1 MRAVVSGRAK
11 MAGRNHQSPDGRVH
25 LDPQQNAG
33 ADHGL
38 GVRLVRGAADLYGGI
53 ELHAGSVSYRAQPGG
68 EYRSAGIRASG
79 AHTRRGSY
87 LHCLPGNSAEH
98 AQPGHD
104 RPGAAFWLHRV
115 TAQRHELSGAWCAA
129 ARCRPWLAGTREHR
143 RTESRR
149 AGHRDPRA
157 GHRHADHRCQPVHRP
172 ARLTARSP
180 LGRALKMSQLIRV
193 QDLRVVADG
202 DQGELEIVKGVSFAL
217 EKGEVLA
224 LIGESG
230 SGKTT
235 IALALLGYARR
246 GCKLAGGVVQVG
258 EHDMLSLTESQLQG
272 LRGNRVS
279 YIAQSA
285 AAAFNPA
292 KKLIDQV
299 IEGALIHGLGS
310 RADLQAKAVELFR
323 DLALPN
329 PESIGQR
336 YPHQVSG
343 GQLQRVMAAMALI
356 SDPLLVILDEPTTAL
371 DVTTQIDVLRAF
383 KRVVRERG
391 ATAVYVSHDLAVVAQ
406 MADQIVVLNG
416 GRIIEQSS
424 TAALLKGPE
433 DAYTRSLLAAA
444 RPDKVLKPA
453 SEVVKDSTLLTIK
466 GLTAGYGKKNLQGMP
481 MIRVLEDIDL
491 TIRRGQAIGVI
502 GESGSGKSTLARV
515 VAGLLDPA
523 HGSLTFDGAELSGTL
538 AGRTE
543 EQFRRIQMVFQ
554 NADTALNP
562 MHSISAILARPLK
575 MYFDLKGKA
584 LRDRI
589 DELMDLVRLPRE
601 LAERR
606 PNELSGGQ
614 KQRVNLARAL
624 AAKPDLIL
632 CDEVTSALD
641 TVVGACILELLGEL
655 RRKLGVSYLFIS
667 HDISTVRALCDD
679 IVVMYSGHKVE
690 EGSREAF
697 SRVPFHPYTDLLV
710 HSVPELRQGWLETCG
725 VTSGKLPPISAPANN
740 PELCTFLNRCPARVE
755 GMCNKTAPSRRM
767 IAGGSEILCH
777 RDSDE
782 LQAVQENL
790 NPVTVGAYA

>member
-1 MRAVVSGRAK
+1 
-11 MAGRNHQSPDGRVH
+11 
-25 LDPQQNAG
+25 
-33 ADHGL
+33 
-38 GVRLVRGAADLYGGI
+38 
-53 ELHAGSVSYRAQPGG
+53 
-68 EYRSAGIRASG
+68 
-79 AHTRRGSY
+79 
-87 LHCLPGNSAEH
+87 
-98 AQPGHD
+98 
-104 RPGAAFWLHRV
+104 
-115 TAQRHELSGAWCAA
+115 
-129 ARCRPWLAGTREHR
+129 
-143 RTESRR
+143 
-149 AGHRDPRA
+149 
-157 GHRHADHRCQPVHRP
+157 
-172 ARLTARSP
+172 
-180 LGRALKMSQLIRV
+180 
-193 QDLRVVADG
+193 
-202 DQGELEIVKGVSFAL
+202 
-217 EKGEVLA
+217 
-224 LIGESG
+224 
-230 SGKTT
+230 
-235 IALALLGYARR
+235 
-246 GCKLAGGVVQVG
+246 
-258 EHDMLSLTESQLQG
+258 
-272 LRGNRVS
+272 
-279 YIAQSA
+279 
-285 AAAFNPA
+285 
-292 KKLIDQV
+292 
-299 IEGALIHGLGS
+299 
-310 RADLQAKAVELFR
+310 
-323 DLALPN
+323 
-329 PESIGQR
+329 
-336 YPHQVSG
+336 
-343 GQLQRVMAAMALI
+343 
-356 SDPLLVILDEPTTAL
+356 
-371 DVTTQIDVLRAF
+371 
-383 KRVVRERG
+383 
-391 ATAVYVSHDLAVVAQ
+391 
-406 MADQIVVLNG
+406 
-416 GRIIEQSS
+416 
-424 TAALLKGPE
+424 
-433 DAYTRSLLAAA
+433 
-444 RPDKVLKPA
+444 
-453 SEVVKDSTLLTIK
+453 TIK

-523 HGSLTFDGAELSGTL
+523 HGSLTFDGADLSGTL

-575 MYFDLKGKA
+575 MYFGLKGKA
-584 LRDRI
+584 LRERI

-725 VTSGKLPPISAPANN
+725 VTSGNLPPISAPANN
-740 PELCTFLNRCPARVE
+740 PELCTFLNRCPARIE
-755 GMCNKTAPSRRM
+755 GLCNKTAPGRRL

-790 NPVTVGAYA
+790 NPETVGAYA

>member
-1 MRAVVSGRAK
+1 
-11 MAGRNHQSPDGRVH
+11 
-25 LDPQQNAG
+25 
-33 ADHGL
+33 
-38 GVRLVRGAADLYGGI
+38 
-53 ELHAGSVSYRAQPGG
+53 
-68 EYRSAGIRASG
+68 
-79 AHTRRGSY
+79 
-87 LHCLPGNSAEH
+87 
-98 AQPGHD
+98 
-104 RPGAAFWLHRV
+104 
-115 TAQRHELSGAWCAA
+115 
-129 ARCRPWLAGTREHR
+129 
-143 RTESRR
+143 
-149 AGHRDPRA
+149 
-157 GHRHADHRCQPVHRP
+157 
-172 ARLTARSP
+172 
-180 LGRALKMSQLIRV
+180 MSQLIRV
-193 QDLRVVADG
+193 QDLRVVAEG
-202 DQGELEIVKGVSFAL
+202 DHGELEIVKGVSFAL

-258 EHDMLSLTESQLQG
+258 EHDMLSLPESQLQG

-279 YIAQSA
+279 YVAQSA

-310 RADLQAKAVELFR
+310 RADLQAKAIELFR

-329 PESIGQR
+329 PETIGQR

-416 GRIIEQSS
+416 GRIIERSS

-433 DAYTRSLLAAA
+433 DPYTRSLLAAA

-562 MHSISAILARPLK
+562 MHSVGAILARPLK
-575 MYFDLKGKA
+575 MYFGLKGKA
-584 LRDRI
+584 LRERI

-697 SRVPFHPYTDLLV
+697 SHVPFHPYTDLLV
-710 HSVPELRQGWLETCG
+710 HSVPELRQGWLESCG
-725 VTSGKLPPISAPANN
+725 VTSGKLPPISAPVNN
-740 PELCTFLNRCPARVE
+740 RELCTFLNRCPARIE
-755 GMCNKTAPSRRM
+755 GLCNKTAPGRRR